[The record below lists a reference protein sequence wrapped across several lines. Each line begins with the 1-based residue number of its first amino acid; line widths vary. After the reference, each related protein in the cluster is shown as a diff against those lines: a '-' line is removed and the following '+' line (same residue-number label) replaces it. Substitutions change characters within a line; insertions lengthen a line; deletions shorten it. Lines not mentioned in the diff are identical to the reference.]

1 MTRKIYKNI
10 NELRKYEKTTFRT
23 HTRNFLEPTNKNR
36 NIPKKKIYKYSPNK
50 QK

>member
-10 NELRKYEKTTFRT
+10 NEIRKYEKTTFRI